1 MFLSLYPPEFSG
13 SSYYSRWLLLF
24 LVAFFLRCSSNQ
36 NRSFSIIYIYIFF
49 ASDSFSFFLT
59 MERLYRGY
67 VYRLEDCLVF
77 FFVEQIIMVDV
88 TVNFVNFGYS
98 FLFLVELILGLNRIG
113 WGCRRKGVLMIF
125 WCLRCERIWEVKSLS

>member
-1 MFLSLYPPEFSG
+1 
-13 SSYYSRWLLLF
+13 
-24 LVAFFLRCSSNQ
+24 
-36 NRSFSIIYIYIFF
+36 
-49 ASDSFSFFLT
+49 

-67 VYRLEDCLVF
+67 VYRLEDYLVF

-113 WGCRRKGVLMIF
+113 
-125 WCLRCERIWEVKSLS
+125 